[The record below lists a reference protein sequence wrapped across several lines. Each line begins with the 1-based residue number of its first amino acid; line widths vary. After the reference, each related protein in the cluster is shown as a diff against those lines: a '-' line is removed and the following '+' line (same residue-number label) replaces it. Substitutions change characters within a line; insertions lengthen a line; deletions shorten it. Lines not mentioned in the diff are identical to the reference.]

1 MNPTQAHSFNRFVLS
16 SATKVA
22 MPIAAYPG
30 LHLTGASIREVV
42 TNPQAQFEAQAAL
55 QARYKSH
62 VLLSAMDLSA
72 EAEAFGCTLYAPE
85 NEVPSVTGRLVT
97 SLEQAKELPIPQ
109 PGDKRTAVH
118 LEAVTKLR
126 QSGVA
131 PLVLGGCI
139 GPFSLAARLVGVS
152 EAMELT
158 MTDPA
163 LIHQVLEKCVGFLT
177 EYGGAFRRA
186 GANGLIMAEPAAGL
200 LSPRALAQFS
210 SAYIRT
216 IGAALQ
222 DGEFAVILHNCAARL
237 AHLQP
242 ILDTGL
248 KTYHFG
254 APMDLPLALTKVP
267 SDVVV
272 CGNLDPAGVFCGKS
286 PEEVESITG
295 ALCNSTAASKNHV
308 VSSGCDLPPNV
319 PLANLDAFYRG
330 TAS

>member
-30 LHLTGASIREVV
+30 LHLTRASIREVV
-42 TNPQAQFEAQAAL
+42 TDPQAQVEAQAAL
-55 QARYKSH
+55 QARYKSR

-72 EAEAFGCTLYAPE
+72 EAEAFGCSLYAPE

-97 SLEQAKELPIPQ
+97 SLAQAKALRTPQ

-118 LEAVTKLR
+118 LEAVSRLSR
-126 QSGVA
+126 LPEA

-158 MTDPA
+158 MTEPE
-163 LIHQVLEKCVGFLT
+163 LIHELLEKCVSFLT
-177 EYGGAFRRA
+177 EYGRAFRQA
-186 GANGLIMAEPAAGL
+186 GATGLIMAEPAAGL

-210 SAYIRT
+210 SAYIRI
-216 IGAALQ
+216 IGTELQ
-222 DGEFAVILHNCAARL
+222 DGEFGIILHNCAAKL
-237 AHLQP
+237 PHLQP

-248 KTYHFG
+248 QTFHFG
-254 APMDLPLALTKVP
+254 APMDLPAALAKVP
-267 SDVVV
+267 SEVVV
-272 CGNLDPAGVFCGKS
+272 CGNLDPAGVFCGQS
-286 PEEVESITG
+286 PEEVENTTR
-295 ALCNSTAASKNHV
+295 ALCRSTATHRNHV

-330 TAS
+330 TAE